1 MAKQRHHDVVDGKRL
16 QVGPGASTVDENA
29 QPSSEWLP
37 FVTHWVLALAL
48 QAADVTKQHIDAVD
62 VNDTPFSVR
71 SAGVS
76 SKKSVV

>member
-37 FVTHWVLALAL
+37 FVTRTEFLHWHC
-48 QAADVTKQHIDAVD
+48 KQLM
-62 VNDTPFSVR
+62 
-71 SAGVS
+71 
-76 SKKSVV
+76 